1 MSEWWVDFFD
11 DVYGDLILHTFD
23 AEEIKESVDF
33 IVNEFSINEETR
45 IYDQCCGKG
54 SMSLPLLEKTPHVYG
69 CDIIPS
75 YIKAI
80 QSQTLKGKFIAAD
93 AREYSPDEDMGLV
106 INWHTSFGY
115 SKKHSDNVKMLEAAY
130 ESLKKGGVFL
140 MEYINFEYVIKNF
153 KKTIIQE
160 KDVNGEHLTVIRDC
174 FLEDGM
180 LKQNWTIKEKPDWEK
195 FGETKIYF
203 EDELVTFLEDIG
215 FKNVEVFFSLKEEN
229 NTKIRSPK
237 LYVLAFK

>member
-1 MSEWWVDFFD
+1 MSEWWVNFFD

-23 AEEIKESVDF
+23 AKEIKESVTF
-33 IVNEFSINEETR
+33 IVNEFSINKETR

-54 SMSLPLLEKTPHVYG
+54 SMSLPLLEKTPHIYG

-80 QSQTLKGKFIAAD
+80 QSQTSKGKFIAAD
-93 AREYSPDEDMGLV
+93 AREYRPDEDMDII

-115 SKKHSDNVKMLEAAY
+115 SKNHLDNVKMLEAAY

-203 EDELVTFLEDIG
+203 EDELVTSLKDVG
-215 FKNVEVFFSLKEEN
+215 FKNIEVFFSLKEEN

>member
-1 MSEWWVDFFD
+1 MSEWWENFFD

-23 AEEIKESVDF
+23 AQEIKDSVNF
-33 IVNEFSINEETR
+33 IVNRFSINETTKL
-45 IYDQCCGKG
+45 YDQCCGKG
-54 SMSLPLLEKTPHVYG
+54 SMSLPLLEKTPYIYG

-80 QSQTLKGKFIAAD
+80 KSQTSKGHFVAAD
-93 AREYSPDEDMGLV
+93 AREYVPDEAMDLV

-115 SKKHSDNVKMLEAAY
+115 SREHSDNLKMIEAAY
-130 ESLKKGGVFL
+130 QSLKKDGVFL

-153 KKTIIQE
+153 KKTMTQE
-160 KDVNGEHLTVIRDC
+160 KDINGEHLTVVREC

-180 LKQNWTIKEKPDWEK
+180 LKQNWRINEKPEWEK

-203 EDELVTFLEDIG
+203 IDELLEAFKRVG
-215 FKNVEVFFSLKEEN
+215 FKDIEVFFSLKEEN

-237 LYVLAFK
+237 LYLLAIK